1 MRLLEKMHQPLR
13 EIVQIA
19 HACMQLQ
26 LERMNAYNELEG
38 WHALPWEQL
47 GLEEPLKGQH
57 HYQLFPARCNQ

>member
-1 MRLLEKMHQPLR
+1 MRLLEKMHLPLH

-38 WHALPWEQL
+38 
-47 GLEEPLKGQH
+47 
-57 HYQLFPARCNQ
+57 